1 MTLTA
6 SAQPRF
12 VARTMS
18 VSAALL
24 LITSAFTLAKTGRD
38 ALYFQAQGLYDLP
51 GAYLGIALL
60 NLPVATIMLGLMRW
74 LGTRWA
80 RVAAAMVMAV
90 ALVLFAQVAKPG
102 GGALMTTIF
111 MAIPLGFGVLF
122 SSAWLLAADLL
133 EHSTPS
139 QMTRAYGLIA
149 AASIV
154 GGILGPLLAKAL
166 AMRVEPQAFFLLA
179 AGALAAA
186 GVLMATAQRI
196 CPRRSV
202 YCAGG
207 LVLPTKR
214 DVGLVLREPYTRLLF
229 AIATLGALAGILI
242 DFQFYLAAATS
253 GNTGR
258 ANASFFANYYLALG
272 VAALTLQVLLLP
284 ALQRRFGVYG
294 TLFVLPG
301 ALLGGA
307 AALVATASGFMRSLL
322 RVAEGSL
329 KSSVH
334 RVSWEQ
340 TYLPLSGAQ
349 RAITKILAD
358 GFGVHTAEAVG
369 ALIILFWLRFVVKD
383 SDVVGQG
390 TAWVGWI
397 LFGVVLLWLALT
409 RSLGRNLSAVIQTRE
424 LDEAARMDIPPPD
437 T

>member
-1 MTLTA
+1 
-6 SAQPRF
+6 
-12 VARTMS
+12 
-18 VSAALL
+18 
-24 LITSAFTLAKTGRD
+24 
-38 ALYFQAQGLYDLP
+38 
-51 GAYLGIALL
+51 
-60 NLPVATIMLGLMRW
+60 
-74 LGTRWA
+74 
-80 RVAAAMVMAV
+80 MVMAV
-90 ALVLFAQVAKPG
+90 ALVLSAQVAKPG
-102 GGALMTTIF
+102 GGALMTAIF

-139 QMTRAYGLIA
+139 QLTRAYGFIG

-154 GGILGPLLAKAL
+154 GGILGPLLAKVL

-179 AGALAAA
+179 AGTLAMA

-196 CPRRSV
+196 CPRRSA
-202 YCAGG
+202 YRAGG
-207 LVLPTKR
+207 LVLPTGR

-229 AIATLGALAGILI
+229 AIAMLGALAGILI

-258 ANASFFANYYLALG
+258 ANASFFANYYLVLG
-272 VAALTLQVLLLP
+272 VAALLLQLLLLP

-307 AALVATASGFMRSLL
+307 AGLVATASGFMRSLL

-340 TYLPLSGAQ
+340 AYLPLSGAQ

-358 GFGVHTAEAVG
+358 GFGVHTAEAAG
-369 ALIILFWLRFVVKD
+369 ALIILFWLRFVVKGGALA
-383 SDVVGQG
+383 GQG
-390 TAWVGWI
+390 TAWVGWV
-397 LFGVVLLWLALT
+397 LFGVVLLWLTLT
-409 RSLGRNLSAVIQTRE
+409 RSLGRNRSAVVQTRE

-437 T
+437 S